1 MTDSNRQSR
10 SDCKVCTV
18 PSDLQAIQPPKQAI
32 VEILAQ
38 AGYSPDS
45 IFGIK
50 LALEEA
56 LTNAVKHGNK
66 NDATKTVTISYA
78 IDETRAEITITDQ
91 GAGFKPHTIPDC
103 TEPDRLPLPCGRGL
117 LLMKAY
123 MDEVCYRNNGREV
136 YMVKQRQQQP

>member
-10 SDCKVCTV
+10 SDCEVSTV
-18 PSDLQAIQPPKQAI
+18 PSDSLAIQPPKKAI
-32 VEILAQ
+32 VDKLTQ
-38 AGYSPDS
+38 CGYPEDD

-66 NDATKTVTISYA
+66 NDPSKTIVISYS

-91 GAGFKPHTIPDC
+91 GEGFEPHTIPDC
-103 TEPDRLPLPCGRGL
+103 TEPDRLPLPFGRGL
-117 LLMKAY
+117 MLMRAY
-123 MDEVCYRNNGREV
+123 MDEVCYRDNGREV
-136 YMVKQRQQQP
+136 YMVKNRVKKP